1 MRHPYLHV
9 PSSPPSSRDVSCS
22 GTARPSK
29 RRPSSSVFLRLSLC
43 LFSACILLRL
53 FSPGA
58 LAVSVHCSVRGG
70 SCGGS
75 SGRRG
80 ELGWL
85 STPTSASLVAPVW
98 SVSWQGAGEQH
109 PLPPRVVPRLASPSP
124 STRFASLR
132 PSLLAFVSLPSPS
145 PSSSF
150 LAASEGRGGALQ
162 RRPDATESMHM
173 HARSDGKRDSF
184 SRQRSV
190 RETHSEIRRH
200 AGVAPFST
208 SSTAAGGDGGR
219 PSACGFSRPWDSR
232 GSHDTRRQAVLA
244 PECVSLHFGSSL
256 QSASTCSYLPSP
268 RFSFPSLLP
277 ASLSS
282 VSSSTA
288 SPSFSSSSLGSSPD
302 GSGSE
307 EAEAEA
313 LHRLAGLEMWGEMLS
328 LGAASSLSP
337 ASSQSYVPPSS
348 TAASSPS
355 ASASL
360 ASARSPEAAAPQKLI
375 VSQLPSGEARLQRQH
390 ASLSSSYLSGH
401 SGESRKSLVDTFRAK
416 EEFRNSLQFLALPLD
431 TVLFYLVVSP
441 SDGLLFLQDGG
452 PYLLLQ
458 HLELQR
464 QRLAHSAQGTVF
476 TSSLSSSFLTPDVDL
491 YDLRYAHHCMR
502 QKVTQAALRL
512 QSQLEGQLL
521 ERESARALEAAA
533 GGPTGR
539 IHVDDTVG
547 GDRKRD
553 ALESAEGV
561 RGYYALAC
569 RLVDEFFAAL
579 HARLPRSRPEPV
591 ALSAAGAGEEEPRRA
606 DLRVTRTEKEALLS
620 ELKVGANEAESRE
633 KRESEAALAEKLQK
647 IQRTTIELK
656 KAWEVYR
663 QRLFSED
670 EVPPFERLEILWNS
684 NVSPLFEIRE
694 AQGVRDGR
702 ESPDRSGNETEK
714 SGNPALLLRLPSLVL
729 HTALAEFEE
738 SGRETVLKWVV
749 LKAMLRIFELT
760 TPDAFTLAGGTDLE
774 ALRGAL
780 KKKSEKLVEAERRS
794 FAMRGLPRFES
805 TVDTTEEDEAI
816 AAATSPPAAL
826 VASASLRRKRLEIF
840 EVLEEQEAK
849 AREKGETRQ
858 RERASP
864 TSDNN
869 ASSEAPLLFPFEW
882 VEGPWLESVLARGQE
897 KRLLSSWLGGA
908 SRRHMGTADLFET
921 LLRSQ
926 AALSPSEALRF
937 VAGFLLRWP
946 RRPGLS
952 EVQATAALRASEA
965 AARDREQDL
974 QNRRER
980 QSEKTLGTSGAV
992 SPDEED
998 GEGVFPVQ
1006 QRALAGALLVGALDK
1021 AAGIIEPVSS
1031 RLHAQIVSV
1040 GKQLVHL
1047 RERVA
1052 QRKGKSF
1059 FDGPRAESQGGKDS
1073 PKDGRREHE
1082 KPERAAEFLLKAEEK
1097 RGGEGF
1103 LDSQQRTLL
1112 AQLKRQQDEQA
1123 ALLNLVERQLIAGVF
1138 LFLDEAVRFLRPSE
1152 TSAALDLAAL
1162 SSSYTP
1168 EESERQ
1174 KQTEGG
1180 KRTPH
1185 ALLDSNRVLQTF
1197 VEAQLFIYDV
1207 FRSLRVVLHQQ
1218 KSEAQKLEDELR
1230 VRERPPECDDTRG
1243 MESASLPSVPFPSLS
1258 FLRGEKSEPSVK
1270 AEGNDGGEARRVVA
1284 SPAGADDGAWPQSVA
1299 LEPDEV
1305 PLVVENLIAFYR
1317 REVFDDMLPESIQLS
1332 LTSHLHDL
1340 SAAAF
1345 LPALAPRIHPLAI
1358 PIQAVSTAIGEAG
1371 GRPWHMQWK
1380 VYIHEA
1386 IRDPALLAYAV
1397 LTALFDI
1404 WKRTALPPRLPF
1416 AAQKDFQAP
1425 SQADVASSPQSTA
1438 SPSPASS
1445 AFPSPSA
1452 FSSSASQG
1460 GLDGGSRSSLSESM
1474 QVTPEMAEAQRRSA
1488 AELEARTALAERHMH
1503 AVGCCQGLRKWL
1515 WIRRVSEENG
1525 WPFYVGMFRNEMTSD
1540 LGLPDTQADAT
1551 ASFTPWLKHEEE
1563 ALLFAGC
1570 LDTRERQI
1578 VQETLQSPGPGASVP
1593 SSLFARLV
1601 SNGLSPVRVASLLK
1615 RLVRRSSP
1623 RLPHAFPATHVPL
1636 HYDPYTAC
1644 PYRSAAETAGKLQKG
1659 VDYDASAASDELS
1672 RFRGGRDD
1680 DDDDDEQRY
1689 GKDVGPT
1696 TEKPLTAAEAAAAV
1710 ARAGTG
1716 EQAAETERQ
1725 GMFPELYRHWTDGK
1739 SLARAATYALWGGAK
1754 FEAAAAAGAAAS
1766 GPEVLSEEERKRED
1780 AISLWMVKAG
1790 EKRMKDAAEAAFRL
1804 RLRETATKSPVHS
1817 DECINSPAFLSRL
1830 SPPVSALAPSEAEM
1844 SETGRHRE
1852 RQFSS
1857 LLHKQTADFLTDMV
1871 LVDHQL
1877 EHARRM
1883 RAIRALAVTK
1893 NGGDCPEVFE
1903 QLLGDAVQQTYDR
1916 QLLKD
1921 TFSKE
1926 ELDQLCLGTEQE
1938 KKAAEAG
1945 KRRLIVCRA
1954 EVQRGQQLSRL
1965 HGGERED
1972 AARDLFHY
1980 FNLKAFHRRL
1990 PPDTRIAFSA
2000 DLADRSLGSN
2010 YHPALSDF
2018 QQNTSDFREP
2028 PTIRLAGSIRSLPVL
2043 AHALLQQCIL
2053 LAASCY
2059 DFPSKLH
2066 LSPPASVA
2074 RHLWQYLPPGKAQQK
2089 HFAPPPPSG
2098 CFSSAGSPHLPPS
2111 VSPRSTRGVT
2121 PLPASFSEKPPSI
2134 ASLMNF
2140 ASQVPSLMQQQQ
2152 SLGAACREL
2161 GKPGNSEQELSLQS
2175 KVMAK
2180 AKEAAASLSKFE
2192 REYEEAR
2199 ERGDDYLF
2207 HSQHATA
2214 TGAEQLDDA
2223 SNISHHTEAEND
2235 IFVEAA
2241 NAVRAAATDPNGIS
2255 MEGAGEESG
2264 ADAVMD
2270 AIKQEK
2276 VQELQQTLLKL
2287 ATQEQWPF
2295 YVEAPGTT
2303 KGATQNSAVGGA
2315 PFKDELGGGV
2325 QTPPDWQELLNPDE
2339 MLKVLK
2345 YAVVD
2350 REGVASPS
2358 LYSDLILSGACS
2370 VERAMQI
2377 MEQALT
2383 VQADK
2388 NSVTQTRCDGG
2399 S

>member
-1 MRHPYLHV
+1 
-9 PSSPPSSRDVSCS
+9 
-22 GTARPSK
+22 
-29 RRPSSSVFLRLSLC
+29 
-43 LFSACILLRL
+43 
-53 FSPGA
+53 
-58 LAVSVHCSVRGG
+58 
-70 SCGGS
+70 
-75 SGRRG
+75 
-80 ELGWL
+80 
-85 STPTSASLVAPVW
+85 
-98 SVSWQGAGEQH
+98 
-109 PLPPRVVPRLASPSP
+109 
-124 STRFASLR
+124 
-132 PSLLAFVSLPSPS
+132 
-145 PSSSF
+145 
-150 LAASEGRGGALQ
+150 
-162 RRPDATESMHM
+162 
-173 HARSDGKRDSF
+173 
-184 SRQRSV
+184 
-190 RETHSEIRRH
+190 
-200 AGVAPFST
+200 
-208 SSTAAGGDGGR
+208 
-219 PSACGFSRPWDSR
+219 
-232 GSHDTRRQAVLA
+232 
-244 PECVSLHFGSSL
+244 
-256 QSASTCSYLPSP
+256 
-268 RFSFPSLLP
+268 
-277 ASLSS
+277 
-282 VSSSTA
+282 
-288 SPSFSSSSLGSSPD
+288 
-302 GSGSE
+302 
-307 EAEAEA
+307 
-313 LHRLAGLEMWGEMLS
+313 MWGEMLS

-337 ASSQSYVPPSS
+337 VSSQSSVPPSS

-355 ASASL
+355 SSASL
-360 ASARSPEAAAPQKLI
+360 ASARSPEAAAPQKLV
-375 VSQLPSGEARLQRQH
+375 VSQLPSGEARLQRQR

-441 SDGLLFLQDGG
+441 SDGVLFLQDGG

-464 QRLAHSAQGTVF
+464 RGLGHSVAGPAF
-476 TSSLSSSFLTPDVDL
+476 TSSLSSSFPTPDVDL

-502 QKVTQAALRL
+502 QKVAQAALRL
-512 QSQLEGQLL
+512 QNQLEAQLL
-521 ERESARALEAAA
+521 ERESSRALEAAA

-539 IHVDDTVG
+539 IHVDEKAG
-547 GDRKRD
+547 GGPKRD
-553 ALESAEGV
+553 ALEAAEGV

-579 HARLPRSRPEPV
+579 HARLPRRRAERA
-591 ALSAAGAGEEEPRRA
+591 ALSAAGAGEEELRSA

-620 ELKVGANEAESRE
+620 EVKTEANEEEAFE
-633 KRESEAALAEKLQK
+633 KRESEGALAEKLQK
-647 IQRTTIELK
+647 IQRTTSELK
-656 KAWEVYR
+656 KTWDVYR

-670 EVPPFERLEILWNS
+670 EVPPFERLEVLWNS
-684 NVSPLFEIRE
+684 NVAPLFELRE
-694 AQGVRDGR
+694 AQGVREAR
-702 ESPDRSGNETEK
+702 EKLDRSGEEPAK

-760 TPDAFTLAGGTDLE
+760 TPDAFTLAGGTDIE

-780 KKKSEKLVEAERRS
+780 KRKSEKLVEAERRS
-794 FAMRGLPRFES
+794 FAMRGVPRSES
-805 TVDTTEEDEAI
+805 AVDTAEEDEAI
-816 AAATSPPAAL
+816 AAATSPSAAL
-826 VASASLRRKRLEIF
+826 VASASLRRKRLQIF
-840 EVLEEQEAK
+840 EILEEQEAK
-849 AREKGETRQ
+849 AREKGEKRQ
-858 RERASP
+858 RERESP
-864 TSDNN
+864 TFDNN

-908 SRRHMGTADLFET
+908 SRRHSGTADLFET

-937 VAGFLLRWP
+937 VARFLLRWP

-980 QSEKTLGTSGAV
+980 QSEKTLEKSGAV

-1052 QRKGKSF
+1052 ERKGKSF
-1059 FDGPRAESQGGKDS
+1059 FDDPRAESQEGKDS
-1073 PKDGRREHE
+1073 RRGGRREPE

-1123 ALLNLVERQLIAGVF
+1123 DLLNLVERQLIAGVF

-1168 EESERQ
+1168 EESKRQ
-1174 KQTEGG
+1174 QQTEGG
-1180 KRTPH
+1180 KRKAH
-1185 ALLDSNRVLQTF
+1185 ALLDSHRVLQTF

-1230 VRERPPECDDTRG
+1230 VHERPPECDDTRG
-1243 MESASLPSVPFPSLS
+1243 MESASSRSIPFPSLS
-1258 FLRGEKSEPSVK
+1258 FLRGEKREPALK
-1270 AEGNDGGEARRVVA
+1270 AEEKDSGEAPPAVSSA
-1284 SPAGADDGAWPQSVA
+1284 APAGADDGAWPQSVA
-1299 LEPDEV
+1299 LEPEEV
-1305 PLVVENLIAFYR
+1305 PLVAENLISFYR
-1317 REVFDDMLPESIQLS
+1317 REVFDDMLPASIQLS
-1332 LTSHLHDL
+1332 LASHLHDL

-1345 LPALAPRIHPLAI
+1345 MPALAPRVHPLAI
-1358 PIQAVSTAIGEAG
+1358 PIQAVSAAIGEAG

-1425 SQADVASSPQSTA
+1425 SQPDVASSPPSTA

-1452 FSSSASQG
+1452 FSAPASQG
-1460 GLDGGSRSSLSESM
+1460 ALDGGPHPRSSESM

-1488 AELEARTALAERHMH
+1488 VELEARAALAERHMH

-1540 LGLPDTQADAT
+1540 LGLPDSQADAT

-1563 ALLFAGC
+1563 ALLSAGC
-1570 LDTRERQI
+1570 SDTRERQI
-1578 VQETLQSPGPGASVP
+1578 VRETLQSPAPGASAP

-1601 SNGLSPVRVASLLK
+1601 SNGLSPVRAASLLT

-1623 RLPHAFPATHVPL
+1623 TLPHAFPATHVPL

-1644 PYRSAAETAGKLQKG
+1644 PYRDAAETAGKLQKG

-1680 DDDDDEQRY
+1680 DDDDEEQRY

-1739 SLARAATYALWGGAK
+1739 SLARAAMHALWGGAK

-1844 SETGRHRE
+1844 SETARHRE

-1883 RAIRALAVTK
+1883 RAIRALAATK

-1916 QLLKD
+1916 QLLKG

-1938 KKAAEAG
+1938 KQAAEAG
-1945 KRRLIVCRA
+1945 KRRLNVCQA
-1954 EVQRGQQLSRL
+1954 EVQRGQPLARL

-1990 PPDTRIAFSA
+1990 PPDTRIEFSA
-2000 DLADRSLGSN
+2000 ELADRAHGSN

-2043 AHALLQQCIL
+2043 AHALLQQCTL

-2074 RHLWQYLPPGKAQQK
+2074 RHLWQYLPPGKAQKK

-2161 GKPGNSEQELSLQS
+2161 GKPGNSEQELSMQS

-2199 ERGDDYLF
+2199 ERGDDELF
-2207 HSQHATA
+2207 RSQQDTA
-2214 TGAEQLDDA
+2214 TGAEELGDA
-2223 SNISHHTEAEND
+2223 SNISHHAEAEKD

-2270 AIKQEK
+2270 TIKQEK

-2315 PFKDELGGGV
+2315 PFKDELGGAV

-2370 VERAMQI
+2370 AERAMQI

-2388 NSVTQTRCDGG
+2388 NSVTQTR
-2399 S
+2399 

>member
-1 MRHPYLHV
+1 
-9 PSSPPSSRDVSCS
+9 
-22 GTARPSK
+22 
-29 RRPSSSVFLRLSLC
+29 
-43 LFSACILLRL
+43 
-53 FSPGA
+53 
-58 LAVSVHCSVRGG
+58 
-70 SCGGS
+70 
-75 SGRRG
+75 
-80 ELGWL
+80 
-85 STPTSASLVAPVW
+85 
-98 SVSWQGAGEQH
+98 
-109 PLPPRVVPRLASPSP
+109 
-124 STRFASLR
+124 
-132 PSLLAFVSLPSPS
+132 
-145 PSSSF
+145 
-150 LAASEGRGGALQ
+150 
-162 RRPDATESMHM
+162 
-173 HARSDGKRDSF
+173 
-184 SRQRSV
+184 
-190 RETHSEIRRH
+190 
-200 AGVAPFST
+200 
-208 SSTAAGGDGGR
+208 
-219 PSACGFSRPWDSR
+219 
-232 GSHDTRRQAVLA
+232 
-244 PECVSLHFGSSL
+244 
-256 QSASTCSYLPSP
+256 
-268 RFSFPSLLP
+268 
-277 ASLSS
+277 
-282 VSSSTA
+282 
-288 SPSFSSSSLGSSPD
+288 
-302 GSGSE
+302 
-307 EAEAEA
+307 
-313 LHRLAGLEMWGEMLS
+313 
-328 LGAASSLSP
+328 
-337 ASSQSYVPPSS
+337 
-348 TAASSPS
+348 
-355 ASASL
+355 
-360 ASARSPEAAAPQKLI
+360 
-375 VSQLPSGEARLQRQH
+375 
-390 ASLSSSYLSGH
+390 
-401 SGESRKSLVDTFRAK
+401 
-416 EEFRNSLQFLALPLD
+416 
-431 TVLFYLVVSP
+431 
-441 SDGLLFLQDGG
+441 
-452 PYLLLQ
+452 
-458 HLELQR
+458 
-464 QRLAHSAQGTVF
+464 
-476 TSSLSSSFLTPDVDL
+476 
-491 YDLRYAHHCMR
+491 
-502 QKVTQAALRL
+502 
-512 QSQLEGQLL
+512 
-521 ERESARALEAAA
+521 
-533 GGPTGR
+533 
-539 IHVDDTVG
+539 
-547 GDRKRD
+547 
-553 ALESAEGV
+553 
-561 RGYYALAC
+561 
-569 RLVDEFFAAL
+569 
-579 HARLPRSRPEPV
+579 
-591 ALSAAGAGEEEPRRA
+591 
-606 DLRVTRTEKEALLS
+606 
-620 ELKVGANEAESRE
+620 
-633 KRESEAALAEKLQK
+633 
-647 IQRTTIELK
+647 
-656 KAWEVYR
+656 
-663 QRLFSED
+663 
-670 EVPPFERLEILWNS
+670 
-684 NVSPLFEIRE
+684 
-694 AQGVRDGR
+694 
-702 ESPDRSGNETEK
+702 
-714 SGNPALLLRLPSLVL
+714 
-729 HTALAEFEE
+729 
-738 SGRETVLKWVV
+738 
-749 LKAMLRIFELT
+749 
-760 TPDAFTLAGGTDLE
+760 
-774 ALRGAL
+774 
-780 KKKSEKLVEAERRS
+780 
-794 FAMRGLPRFES
+794 
-805 TVDTTEEDEAI
+805 
-816 AAATSPPAAL
+816 
-826 VASASLRRKRLEIF
+826 
-840 EVLEEQEAK
+840 
-849 AREKGETRQ
+849 
-858 RERASP
+858 
-864 TSDNN
+864 
-869 ASSEAPLLFPFEW
+869 
-882 VEGPWLESVLARGQE
+882 
-897 KRLLSSWLGGA
+897 
-908 SRRHMGTADLFET
+908 
-921 LLRSQ
+921 
-926 AALSPSEALRF
+926 
-937 VAGFLLRWP
+937 
-946 RRPGLS
+946 
-952 EVQATAALRASEA
+952 
-965 AARDREQDL
+965 
-974 QNRRER
+974 
-980 QSEKTLGTSGAV
+980 
-992 SPDEED
+992 
-998 GEGVFPVQ
+998 
-1006 QRALAGALLVGALDK
+1006 
-1021 AAGIIEPVSS
+1021 
-1031 RLHAQIVSV
+1031 
-1040 GKQLVHL
+1040 
-1047 RERVA
+1047 
-1052 QRKGKSF
+1052 
-1059 FDGPRAESQGGKDS
+1059 
-1073 PKDGRREHE
+1073 
-1082 KPERAAEFLLKAEEK
+1082 
-1097 RGGEGF
+1097 
-1103 LDSQQRTLL
+1103 
-1112 AQLKRQQDEQA
+1112 
-1123 ALLNLVERQLIAGVF
+1123 GVF

-1270 AEGNDGGEARRVVA
+1270 AEGNDGGETRREVV
-1284 SPAGADDGAWPQSVA
+1284 SPAGADDAAWPQSVA

-1386 IRDPALLAYAV
+1386 IRDPALLGKLAQ
-1397 LTALFDI
+1397 
-1404 WKRTALPPRLPF
+1404 KRT
-1416 AAQKDFQAP
+1416 
-1425 SQADVASSPQSTA
+1425 
-1438 SPSPASS
+1438 
-1445 AFPSPSA
+1445 
-1452 FSSSASQG
+1452 SQG
-1460 GLDGGSRSSLSESM
+1460 GLDGGSRSSWSESM
-1474 QVTPEMAEAQRRSA
+1474 QVTPEMAEAQHRSA

-1601 SNGLSPVRVASLLK
+1601 SNGLSPVRAASLLK

-1916 QLLKD
+1916 QLLKG

-1945 KRRLIVCRA
+1945 KRRLIMCRA

-1972 AARDLFHY
+1972 A
-1980 FNLKAFHRRL
+1980 
-1990 PPDTRIAFSA
+1990 
-2000 DLADRSLGSN
+2000 
-2010 YHPALSDF
+2010 
-2018 QQNTSDFREP
+2018 
-2028 PTIRLAGSIRSLPVL
+2028 LAGSIRSLPVL

-2264 ADAVMD
+2264 ADAVVD

-2339 MLKVLK
+2339 MLKSK
-2345 YAVVD
+2345 HSQCKPI
-2350 REGVASPS
+2350 R
-2358 LYSDLILSGACS
+2358 I
-2370 VERAMQI
+2370 R
-2377 MEQALT
+2377 
-2383 VQADK
+2383 
-2388 NSVTQTRCDGG
+2388 
-2399 S
+2399 